1 MSENSIMPTEYDEHD
16 LSIGPDQADPI
27 SDKDL
32 FNYAVLHD
40 KIDLL
45 RVRQEYEMSVR
56 KEYLQK
62 HPYSVYQG
70 EDGIWYTYLPDKD
83 KGRVKKK
90 RKTKEELEKVIV
102 EYWKAQAENPTI
114 EEVFTEWEDWRI
126 ELKKIELGTRDRE
139 ENYFKK
145 HYAVFGKRQIKD
157 IEPDEFVDFLE
168 RQVPEYDLTAKAFSN
183 LKSITRGFLRRAKRR
198 GLISWNVDMMLSEV
212 DVSDRDFKK
221 VIREDREEVF
231 DEEELRTIVSYLKA
245 HPDERNLALLLVFVT
260 GIRIGEAVSLAPS
273 DLRDGYIYI
282 HRTESCHRVKGRS
295 VYRVKDL
302 PKTAASVRNVV
313 IPSEYEWLL
322 KKLRLLNP
330 FGEWVFM
337 DGDERMIERR
347 LEDRLRA
354 INKKLHI
361 LHKSPHKARK
371 TYISILLDNH
381 IDERMVRDQVGH
393 VDIRVSEDNYHRNR
407 KSVEKKQAIL
417 SNIAELV
424 G

>member
-1 MSENSIMPTEYDEHD
+1 MAKYRILTTEYDKNS
-16 LSIGPDQADPI
+16 LSIGSDPV
-27 SDKDL
+27 SDYAL
-32 FNYAVLHD
+32 FQYAVLHD

-45 RVRQEYEMSVR
+45 RVRQEYDMSVR

-62 HPYSVYQG
+62 HPYTVYQG
-70 EDGIWYTYLPDKD
+70 EDGMWYTYLPDKD

-102 EYWKAQAENPTI
+102 DHWKAQAENPTI

-126 ELKKIELGTRDRE
+126 ELNKIEPGTRDRE
-139 ENYFKK
+139 ESYFNK
-145 HYAVFGKRQIKD
+145 HYAVLGKRRIKD
-157 IEPDEFVDFLE
+157 VSPDEFVDFLE
-168 RQVPEYDLTAKAFSN
+168 RQVPEHDLTAKAFSN
-183 LKSITRGFLRRAKRR
+183 LKSITRGFLRREKRR
-198 GLISWNVDMMLSEV
+198 GFISWNVDMMLSEV

-260 GIRIGEAVSLAPS
+260 GIRIGEAVSLSPS

-313 IPSEYEWLL
+313 IPREYEWLL
-322 KKLRLLNP
+322 KKLKLLNP

-354 INKKLHI
+354 INKKLNI

-417 SNIAELV
+417 SKIAELA

>member
-1 MSENSIMPTEYDEHD
+1 MAINDILPTEYDENS
-16 LSIGPDQADPI
+16 LSIGPDPV
-27 SDKDL
+27 SDYAL
-32 FNYAVLHD
+32 FKYAVLHD

-45 RVRQEYEMSVR
+45 RVRQEYDMSVR

-62 HPYSVYQG
+62 HPYTVYQG
-70 EDGIWYTYLPDKD
+70 EDGMWYTYLPDKD

-90 RKTKEELEKVIV
+90 RKTKEELEKVIIDH
-102 EYWKAQAENPTI
+102 WKAQAENPTI

-126 ELKKIELGTRDRE
+126 ELKKIEFGTRDRE

-145 HYAVFGKRQIKD
+145 HYAVFGKRRIKD
-157 IEPDEFVDFLE
+157 LEPDEFVDFLE
-168 RQVPEYDLTAKAFSN
+168 RQVPEHNLTAKAFSN

-198 GLISWNVDMMLSEV
+198 GFISWNVDMMLSEV

-260 GIRIGEAVSLAPS
+260 GIRIGEAVSLSPS

-295 VYRVKDL
+295 VYRVKNL

-313 IPSEYEWLL
+313 IPREYEWLL
-322 KKLRLLNP
+322 KKLKLLNP

-354 INKKLHI
+354 INKKLNI

-417 SNIAELV
+417 SKIAELA